1 MRYWRNFGAAAALA
15 LAITPVPIFARHHP
29 YRGAPQP
36 NDPFSVLVED
46 PAAVPLENSPTI
58 SAERTGTIPVA
69 GARSLR
75 VTVATGNVQVFTD
88 ESIQVSYR
96 AIAAADSRDPW
107 SEEFLR
113 QFNISVRKTPSGL
126 ELNAKVP
133 WQGLHGPF
141 DITIEIHIPRQ
152 FDLDVRTGAGNI
164 AVQDIDGRVHLASAG
179 GNINVGRVGK
189 FENIPAH
196 GSAGTA
202 NNGSMPNNSQGKRPV
217 LPVAARLETQGGEI
231 SVGEVAG
238 SLHAS
243 TAGGHITTGS
253 IEGDASLRTGGGQIY
268 ARRIAGSAQLDTGG
282 GNIRIDN
289 AGSGISADTAGG
301 AIVLRQTDAPI
312 QVSAIN
318 GSISAW
324 LSDHRADENG
334 QASES
339 GKLSQPSQLSSTSG
353 DIVVYFPRKLSATI
367 DATIEQGRGHQIA
380 ADPSLPLK
388 ISYRESADGLRT
400 IHYTGQLNGG
410 GEVVHLKT
418 SSGNIVLRPQE
429 TDMQS
434 SAASPANWRPGES
447 PDSVIE
453 PLNAGAGDDLM
464 DVDGFFAEV
473 RRRILESWWGA
484 IPVDPDEMQKHLER
498 SVAPVYPEVARH
510 AGVEG
515 DVVLRVY
522 VSSTGGVSDV
532 KILDGPPILARAAVA
547 AVQHWQY
554 QTPRMNGNPV
564 NVVTTLI
571 VSFRLH

>member
-1 MRYWRNFGAAAALA
+1 MPNSRNFVAAAALA
-15 LAITPVPIFARHHP
+15 LAIMPAPIFARHHP

-36 NDPFSVLVED
+36 HDLNAVLTED
-46 PAAVPLENSPTI
+46 PAGPPENSQTI

-75 VTVATGNVQVFTD
+75 VTVETGNVQVFTD
-88 ESIQVSYR
+88 ESVQVSYR

-113 QFNISVRKTPSGL
+113 QFNISVRKTSSGL
-126 ELNAKVP
+126 ELYGKVP

-141 DITIEIHIPRQ
+141 DVTIEIHIPRQ
-152 FDLDVRTGAGNI
+152 FNLDVRTGAGNI

-179 GNINVGRVGK
+179 GNINVGRVGNLGK
-189 FENIPAH
+189 ILARD
-196 GSAGTA
+196 SAGNT
-202 NNGSMPNNSQGKRPV
+202 NGGRLPFGSQGKKPV

-231 SVGEVAG
+231 SVGEIVG
-238 SLHAS
+238 SLHAT
-243 TAGGHITTGS
+243 TAGGHITTGN
-253 IEGDASLRTGGGQIY
+253 IEGDAILRTGGGQIY
-268 ARRIAGSAQLDTGG
+268 ARRIAGNAELDTGG

-289 AGSGISADTAGG
+289 AGSGISAETAGG

-324 LSDHRADENG
+324 LSDNRADQNG

-339 GKLSQPSQLSSTSG
+339 GKPSQLTSTSG

-429 TDMQS
+429 ADMQS

-447 PDSVIE
+447 NDSVIE
-453 PLNAGAGDDLM
+453 PLNASAGDDLM

-484 IPVDPDEMQKHLER
+484 IPVDADEMQKHLER

-522 VSSTGGVSDV
+522 VSSTGRVGDV
-532 KILDGPPILARAAVA
+532 KILDGPPILARAAVE

-571 VSFRLH
+571 VSFRLR